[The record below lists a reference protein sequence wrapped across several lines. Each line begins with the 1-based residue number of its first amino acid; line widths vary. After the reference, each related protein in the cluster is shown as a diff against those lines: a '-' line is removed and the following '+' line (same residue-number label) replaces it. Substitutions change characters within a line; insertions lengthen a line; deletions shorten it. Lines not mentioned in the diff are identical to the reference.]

1 MGTFRSLESAKY
13 YCGAIS
19 VIDTAIKQKLSI
31 GNTIENIF
39 KGQIKRNIK
48 S

>member
-1 MGTFRSLESAKY
+1 MGTFRSLESEKY